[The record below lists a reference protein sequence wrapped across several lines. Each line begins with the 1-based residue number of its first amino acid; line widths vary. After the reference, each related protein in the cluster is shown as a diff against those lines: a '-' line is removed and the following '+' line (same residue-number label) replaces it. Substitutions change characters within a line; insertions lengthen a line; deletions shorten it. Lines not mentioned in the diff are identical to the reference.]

1 MQVVIDGLF
10 LVEPQYSKK
19 NIAFCLFHT
28 IAASCTYSHRLLLQS
43 KSLDVDSSAVMSC
56 TESVGSQFK

>member
-28 IAASCTYSHRLLLQS
+28 IAASCTHSHRLLLQS
-43 KSLDVDSSAVMSC
+43 KSLGPNMKLATMSN
-56 TESVGSQFK
+56 FRIP